1 MTEGKSIRTFLALDP
16 PPEVRKEIKII
27 QGRMREILRGD
38 VRWTNPDGMH
48 LTLKFFGNVF
58 ETDVDRISQV
68 IGKITAQVAALVL
81 DIKTVVAF
89 PNTKRPRVIWLG
101 IKGDVEPLVRLHEEI
116 DRELLTLG
124 FSKEERPFRPHLTL
138 GRVKTPGGIAGLEDI
153 TAKGDDYTAGSFTAR
168 GLVLFKSDLTPRGAV
183 YTELV
188 KFPFGIE

>member
-48 LTLKFFGNVF
+48 LTLKFFGNIF

-68 IGKITAQVAALVL
+68 IGKITAQVAPLVL
-81 DIKTVVAF
+81 DIKTVGVF
-89 PNTKRPRVIWLG
+89 PNAKRPRVIWLG
-101 IKGDVEPLVRLHEEI
+101 IKGDVEPLVRLQEEI
-116 DRELLTLG
+116 DRELLTPG

-153 TAKGDDYTAGSFTAR
+153 TARGDD
-168 GLVLFKSDLTPRGAV
+168 
-183 YTELV
+183 
-188 KFPFGIE
+188 